1 MSIWLL
7 ALSIFAL
14 ILAVVPAW
22 CFLVNV
28 RLYAP
33 PPPVGELTLGPPR
46 ISVLIPARNEEAT
59 IRGAVA
65 SVLESQGVELE
76 VVVLDDHSEDGTGS
90 LVLEMSTW
98 DSRVRLEEAPPLPA
112 GWCGKQHACWVL
124 SRLARNPILVFIDAD
139 VRLSPDALARMAA
152 FLTSKGADLA
162 SGIPRQETG
171 SILEAL
177 IIPLVHFILLGFLP
191 LGRMRRGRDP
201 RFAAGCGQLFITT
214 REAYDRSGGHDAI
227 RATLHDGIKLP
238 RAYRTAGLST
248 DLFDATGLA
257 SCRMYSDPR
266 ALWSGLAKNAREGLA
281 APRLIVPMTVIL
293 LGGQVLPLGFL
304 ALALAGWPQAWPVMA
319 IPILALATASA
330 LMPRFLAAARFR
342 QSYLGATLHPLG
354 VLFLI
359 VIQWYAFGRDRL
371 GRPVSWRGRPYAA
384 TVSDENLISD
394 PPINGS

>member
-124 SRLARNPILVFIDAD
+124 SRLARYPILVFIDAD

-201 RFAAGCGQLFITT
+201 RFAAGCATVT
-214 REAYDRSGGHDAI
+214 RVSMASGRI
-227 RATLHDGIKLP
+227 P
-238 RAYRTAGLST
+238 
-248 DLFDATGLA
+248 
-257 SCRMYSDPR
+257 
-266 ALWSGLAKNAREGLA
+266 A
-281 APRLIVPMTVIL
+281 APRAK
-293 LGGQVLPLGFL
+293 G
-304 ALALAGWPQAWPVMA
+304 
-319 IPILALATASA
+319 
-330 LMPRFLAAARFR
+330 ARMR
-342 QSYLGATLHPLG
+342 
-354 VLFLI
+354 
-359 VIQWYAFGRDRL
+359 
-371 GRPVSWRGRPYAA
+371 
-384 TVSDENLISD
+384 
-394 PPINGS
+394 